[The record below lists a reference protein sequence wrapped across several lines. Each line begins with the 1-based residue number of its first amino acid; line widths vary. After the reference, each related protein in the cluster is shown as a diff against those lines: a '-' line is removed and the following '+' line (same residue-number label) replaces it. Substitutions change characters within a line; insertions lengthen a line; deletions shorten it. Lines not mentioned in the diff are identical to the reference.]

1 MIVQK
6 IYKQGGRFVKEING
20 ADTYNETEAVSHKQ
34 ALEKTSQAL
43 REKKIPA
50 AQAARILKVNA
61 SLRVPLMHGCR
72 VWAIQRIW
80 EMPVLMINAVTTVLT
95 LSIQHRLHSETQL
108 KSQMRRKSSLRLRS
122 QAPPEENRK
131 RKQRLQHRVNQNS
144 MPRSSTKPSVCRP
157 SPCRASHHSIWIY
170 IACRGTTMITVTR
183 T

>member
-1 MIVQK
+1 MSNRASRSRPTSS
-6 IYKQGGRFVKEING
+6 GGG
-20 ADTYNETEAVSHKQ
+20 AGDSMD
-34 ALEKTSQAL
+34 ALDRAL
-43 REKKIPA
+43 GLGPPNAGPGA
-50 AQAARILKVNA
+50 AGAASGRILKVNA

-157 SPCRASHHSIWIY
+157 SPRRASHHSIWIY